1 VAKKK
6 KKRDLTAANDRKR
19 AAAAAVSRAKSLAG
33 RDIAPL
39 PPVKDPERKEACGKS
54 LALFCRTYFPDTYYL
69 PWSPDHLKAIERIE
83 TAVWQGGLFAYALP
97 RGSGKTS
104 LAEEAVEWAT
114 LYGYRRFPLVI
125 GSDESS
131 ALEILDSIKSHL
143 ENSDRLLEDFPEV
156 CYPIRMLGGIAHRAN
171 GQLYKGKRTHIHWS
185 ASEIVLPMIPGSK
198 ASGAVVAVSGITG
211 RIRGMKYTRAD
222 GLSVRPDFVV
232 PDDPQSDESAKSPSQ
247 CDERIRI
254 LKGAVLGLAG
264 PGERMSLIMPCTVIR
279 PGDVADRLLDRKKHP
294 EFQGERTKF
303 FVSFPTNLD
312 LWEQYRRIRDDGMQA
327 GDDGKAGTEFYRA
340 NRAAMD
346 AGAVV
351 SWPERFHKTE
361 LSATQHGMN
370 LRFKLGEHAFFA
382 EYQNDPLPDVAPD
395 PEALT
400 AEQIAN
406 KVNGRERGEVSND
419 VERIVAFIDV
429 QKPLLPWAVCGF
441 TSEFTGYVLD
451 YGTWP
456 DQHRAYFQRVN
467 AKQTIQLLAG
477 NDLMMADAGL
487 EAQIRWALDSLS
499 GELLS
504 RSWHRDDG
512 AAMKIERCLVD
523 ANWGESTDVVYQF
536 VRESPHAAVLL
547 PSHGKYVGA
556 ASVPFAEYKRKR
568 GDRIGQNWRMPN
580 VQGRRVVRYVLF
592 DSNFWKSFAH
602 ARLAVPIGGDGSLS
616 LFGADSEPHK
626 LFSEHLT
633 AEDAIKTEGRGR
645 TVMEWKIKATR
656 PDNDW
661 FDCMAG
667 CCVAASIQGVS
678 LAQTSGPRR
687 VVQAPVK
694 LSELQKT
701 RRHHTPK
708 PLGR

>member
-6 KKRDLTAANDRKR
+6 KKRDDNAAYQKQRVSAALT
-19 AAAAAVSRAKSLAG
+19 SREKSLAG

-39 PPVKDPERKEACGKS
+39 PPVKDQARKDACGKS
-54 LALFCRTYFPDTYYL
+54 LELFCRTYFPDTYYL
-69 PWSPDHLKAIERIE
+69 PWSPDHLKAIQRIE

-114 LYGYRRFPLVI
+114 LYGYRQFPLVI

-156 CYPIRMLGGIAHRAN
+156 CYPIRKLEGIAHRAN
-171 GQLYKGKRTHIHWS
+171 GQLFNGKRTHIHWS
-185 ASEIVLPMIPGSK
+185 AAEIVLPMIPGSK
-198 ASGAVVAVSGITG
+198 ASGAVVAVTGITG

-222 GLSVRPDFVV
+222 GKSVRPDLVV
-232 PDDPQSDESAKSPSQ
+232 PDDPQTDESAKSPSQ

-254 LKGAVLGLAG
+254 LSGAVLGLAG
-264 PGERMSLIMPCTVIR
+264 PGQRISVIMPCTVIR
-279 PGDVADRLLDRKKHP
+279 PGDVADRLLDRKKNP
-294 EFQGERTKF
+294 DWQGERAKF
-303 FVSFPTNLD
+303 FRSFPRNAE
-312 LWEQYRRIRDDGMQA
+312 LWEEYRRIRSDGMQS
-327 GDDGKAGTEFYRA
+327 GDDGKAGTAFYKA

-346 AGAVV
+346 EGADV
-351 SWPERFHKTE
+351 SWPQRHHPTE
-361 LSATQHGMN
+361 LSAVQHGMN

-382 EYQNDPLPDVAPD
+382 EYQNDPLPDVTPD
-395 PEALT
+395 PEQLT
-400 AEQIAN
+400 AEQIAG
-406 KVNGRERGEVSND
+406 KVNGRGRGEVPND
-419 VERIVAFIDV
+419 VEHVVAFIDV
-429 QKPLLPWAVCGF
+429 QKPLLPWVVCGF
-441 TSEFTGYVLD
+441 AGDFTGVVLD

-456 DQHRAYFQRVN
+456 DQNRSYFQRRD
-467 AKQTIQLLAG
+467 AKVTIQHLAAR
-477 NDLMMADAGL
+477 DLNMADSGL
-487 EAQIRWALDSLS
+487 EAQIRWALDNLA
-499 GELLS
+499 GALLS

-556 ASVPFAEYKRKR
+556 SSLPFAEYRRKR
-568 GDRIGQNWRMPN
+568 GDRIGANWRMPN
-580 VQGRRVVRYVLF
+580 VQGRRVVRYALF

-602 ARLAVPIGGDGSLS
+602 ARLAVPIGGAGSLS
-616 LFGADSEPHK
+616 LFGRDAERHK
-626 LFSEHLT
+626 LFAEHLT

-661 FDCMAG
+661 FDCIAG

-678 LAQTSGPRR
+678 LADSFGPRR
-687 VVQAPVK
+687 AATAAPIK
-694 LSELQKT
+694 LSEVAKQRKHHQA
-701 RRHHTPK
+701 RR
-708 PLGR
+708 